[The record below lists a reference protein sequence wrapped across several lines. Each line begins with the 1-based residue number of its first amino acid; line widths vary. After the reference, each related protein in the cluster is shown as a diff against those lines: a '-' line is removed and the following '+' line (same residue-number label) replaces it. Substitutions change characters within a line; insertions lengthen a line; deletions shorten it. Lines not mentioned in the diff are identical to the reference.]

1 MRDELLSSINFTS
14 SQDERGFY
22 ARFVALKL
30 KGLTEGGPL
39 RTEVVNRLQELVVG
53 DEDGQDVLLAI
64 LRREALTGSA
74 PSWSR
79 RPFDRRTRQTYRT
92 ICCAWRQVLGSLWA
106 VFSLA
111 RKASSY
117 SDPIIDRSAHRQH
130 DSAGGRGCKLAEAA
144 GRS

>member
-1 MRDELLSSINFTS
+1 MSISRLGLRLAVRPQASAEPKMRDELLSSINFTS

-53 DEDGQDVLLAI
+53 DEDGQNVLLAI
-64 LRREALTGSA
+64 LRRQALTGSA
-74 PSWSR
+74 PSWIR

-92 ICCAWRQVLGSLWA
+92 ICCAWRQVMGSLWA
-106 VFSLA
+106 VFSLGPQ
-111 RKASSY
+111 SQL
-117 SDPIIDRSAHRQH
+117 I
-130 DSAGGRGCKLAEAA
+130 L
-144 GRS
+144 